1 MGGDGWG
8 AFIGSPLQLVGMGG
22 DGWDTFIG
30 SPLQLVGMGGDG
42 WGWVGMGGAPS

>member
-8 AFIGSPLQLVGMGG
+8 A
-22 DGWDTFIG
+22 FIG